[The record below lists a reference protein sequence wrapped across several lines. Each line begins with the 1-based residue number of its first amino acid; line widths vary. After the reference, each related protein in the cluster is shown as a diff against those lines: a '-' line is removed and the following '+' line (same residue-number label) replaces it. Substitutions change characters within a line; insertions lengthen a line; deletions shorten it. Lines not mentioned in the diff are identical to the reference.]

1 MVNIK
6 DIAKK
11 AGVSPATVSRA
22 LNDDPRISE
31 ETKKRVKEIAR
42 RLRYKPNQAARS
54 LITRETKT
62 IGFLILKKEKPL
74 VADPFYSI
82 ILYSAQ
88 NELHEMGYH
97 LLYGIIPHGK
107 LNPKKVP
114 RMLQEERIDGLI
126 LAGPDMPKEFIETI
140 RKTGIPLI
148 LVDNYSE
155 DVDSVL
161 ADNVRGAYIATKYL
175 IDLGHRNIAFASG
188 PLDQISVYE
197 RWEGYKK
204 ALMEANIEYNSNYMV
219 EEKEL
224 TMRTGRHAFQV
235 LWKNEKKPTAILAAN
250 DPMAL
255 GIIQCAKDMG
265 IKVPDHL
272 SVIGIDDI
280 DLSSQF
286 DPPLTTIRIFKEEM
300 GIVTAKRLIDRIK
313 NPNQPPI
320 KIIVSTELVIRN
332 STKILQKD
340 F

>member
-11 AGVSPATVSRA
+11 ARVSPSTVSRA
-22 LNDDPRISE
+22 LNDDPKISE
-31 ETKKRVKEIAR
+31 ETRKKIKEIAR
-42 RLRYKPNQAARS
+42 KLKYKPNQAARA

-88 NELHEMGYH
+88 NELHELGYH

-107 LNPKKVP
+107 LNPQKPP

-140 RKTGIPLI
+140 RKTGVPLV

-155 DVDSVL
+155 NVDSVL
-161 ADNVRGAYIATKYL
+161 ADNIRGAYIATKYL
-175 IDLGHRNIAFASG
+175 IELGHKIIAFASG
-188 PLDQISVYE
+188 PLDHISVYE

-204 ALMEANIEYNSNYMV
+204 ALEEAGIKYNPEYTV
-219 EEKEL
+219 KEKEL
-224 TMRTGRHAFQV
+224 TMKTGRHAFQI
-235 LWKNEKKPTAILAAN
+235 LWENDPKPTAILSAN

-255 GIIQCAKDMG
+255 GIIQCAKDIG
-265 IKVPDHL
+265 IKVPEEL

-286 DPPLTTIRIFKEEM
+286 DPPLTTVRIFKEEM
-300 GIVTAKRLIDRIK
+300 GSITAKRLIDRIK

-320 KIIVSTELVIRN
+320 KIIVSTELIIRG
-332 STKILQKD
+332 STAPLRK
-340 F
+340 

>member
-1 MVNIK
+1 MVNIR

-11 AGVSPATVSRA
+11 AGVSPSTVSRA
-22 LNDDPRISE
+22 LNDDSKISE
-31 ETKKRVKEIAR
+31 ETRKKIKEIAK
-42 RLRYKPNQAARS
+42 RLKYKPNQAARV

-82 ILYSAQ
+82 ILYSVQ

-107 LNPKKVP
+107 LNPKKPP
-114 RMLQEERIDGLI
+114 RMIQEERVDGLI

-140 RKTGIPLI
+140 KKTGIPLI

-155 DVDSVL
+155 DIDSIL
-161 ADNVRGAYIATKYL
+161 ADNIRGAYIATKYL
-175 IDLGHRNIAFASG
+175 IDLGHKNIAFASG
-188 PLDQISVYE
+188 PLDHISVYE

-204 ALMEANIEYNSNYMV
+204 ALAEANLEYNPNYMV

-224 TMRTGRHAFQV
+224 TMKTGKHAFQI
-235 LWKNEKKPTAILAAN
+235 LWKNDPKPTAILSAN

-255 GIIQCAKDMG
+255 GVIQCAKDMG
-265 IKVPDHL
+265 IRVPEEL

-280 DLSSQF
+280 DISSQF
-286 DPPLTTIRIFKEEM
+286 DPPLTTVKIFKEEM
-300 GIVTAKRLIDRIK
+300 GSIAAKRLIDRIK
-313 NPNQPPI
+313 NPNQPPV
-320 KIIVSTELVIRN
+320 KIIVSTELIIRS
-332 STKILQKD
+332 STAPLKK
-340 F
+340 

>member
-11 AGVSPATVSRA
+11 AGVSPSTVSRA
-22 LNDDPRISE
+22 LNDDPKISE
-31 ETKKRVKEIAR
+31 ETRKKIKEIAR
-42 RLRYKPNQAARS
+42 KLKYKPNQAARA

-88 NELHEMGYH
+88 NELHELGYH

-107 LNPKKVP
+107 LNPQKPP

-140 RKTGIPLI
+140 RKTGVPLV

-155 DVDSVL
+155 NVDSVL
-161 ADNVRGAYIATKYL
+161 ADNIRGAYIATKYL
-175 IDLGHRNIAFASG
+175 IELGHKIIAFASG
-188 PLDQISVYE
+188 PLDHISVYE

-204 ALMEANIEYNSNYMV
+204 ALEEAGIKYNPEYMV
-219 EEKEL
+219 KEKEL
-224 TMRTGRHAFQV
+224 TMKTGRHAFQI
-235 LWKNEKKPTAILAAN
+235 LWENDPKPTAILSAN

-255 GIIQCAKDMG
+255 GIIQCAKDIG
-265 IKVPDHL
+265 IKVPEEL

-286 DPPLTTIRIFKEEM
+286 DPPLTTVRIFKEEM
-300 GIVTAKRLIDRIK
+300 GSITAKRLIDRIK

-320 KIIVSTELVIRN
+320 KIIVSTELIIRG
-332 STKILQKD
+332 STAPLRK
-340 F
+340 

>member
-1 MVNIK
+1 MVNIR

-11 AGVSPATVSRA
+11 VGVSPSTVSRA
-22 LNDDPRISE
+22 LNDDPKISE
-31 ETKKRVKEIAR
+31 ETKKKVKEIAK

-107 LNPKKVP
+107 LNPKKLP

-126 LAGPDMPKEFIETI
+126 LAGPDMPQEFIESI
-140 RKTGIPLI
+140 RKTDIPLI

-155 DVDSVL
+155 KVDSVL

-175 IDLGHRNIAFASG
+175 IDLGHKNIAFASG

-204 ALMEANIEYNSNYMV
+204 ALMEANIEYNPSYMV

-224 TMRTGRHAFQV
+224 TMKTGRHSLQL
-235 LWKNEKKPTAILAAN
+235 LWKNAKKPTAILAAN

-255 GIIQCAKDMG
+255 GIIQCAKNMG
-265 IKVPDHL
+265 IKVPEEL

-280 DLSSQF
+280 EISSQF

-300 GIVTAKRLIDRIK
+300 GLITAKRLIDRIK

-320 KIIVSTELVIRN
+320 KIIVSTELIIRG
-332 STKILQKD
+332 STAFLRN
-340 F
+340 

>member
-6 DIAKK
+6 DIARK
-11 AGVSPATVSRA
+11 AGVSPSTVSRA
-22 LNDDPRISE
+22 LNNDPRISE
-31 ETKKRVKEIAR
+31 ETRKRIKEIAR
-42 RLRYKPNQAARS
+42 RLKYKPNQAARA

-74 VADPFYSI
+74 VADPFYSV

-107 LNPKKVP
+107 LNPQKPP

-140 RKTGIPLI
+140 RKTGTPLI

-155 DVDSVL
+155 DIDSVL

-175 IDLGHRNIAFASG
+175 IDLGHRIIAFASG
-188 PLDQISVYE
+188 PLDQVSVYE
-197 RWEGYKK
+197 RWDGYKK
-204 ALMEANIEYNSNYMV
+204 ALEEANIKYNPEYMI

-224 TMRTGRHAFQV
+224 TMRTGRHAFQF
-235 LWKNEKKPTAILAAN
+235 LWNKEPKPTAILCAN

-255 GIIQCAKDMG
+255 GVIQSAKDMG
-265 IKVPDHL
+265 IKIPEEL

-280 DLSSQF
+280 DISSQF
-286 DPPLTTIRIFKEEM
+286 DPPLTTVRIFKEEM
-300 GIVTAKRLIDRIK
+300 GNISAKRLIDRIK
-313 NPNQPPI
+313 NPSLPPV
-320 KIIVSTELVIRN
+320 KIIVGTELVLRKTT
-332 STKILQKD
+332 SSPLKR
-340 F
+340 

>member
-11 AGVSPATVSRA
+11 AGVSPSTVSRA
-22 LNDDPRISE
+22 LNDDPKISE
-31 ETKKRVKEIAR
+31 KTKKKIKEIAR
-42 RLRYKPNQAARS
+42 RLKYKPNQAARA

-74 VADPFYSI
+74 VADPFYSV

-88 NELHEMGYH
+88 NELHELGYH

-107 LNPKKVP
+107 LNPQKPP

-155 DVDSVL
+155 NVDSVL
-161 ADNVRGAYIATKYL
+161 ADNIRGAYIATKYL
-175 IDLGHRNIAFASG
+175 IELGHKIIAFASG
-188 PLDQISVYE
+188 PLDHISVYE

-204 ALMEANIEYNSNYMV
+204 ALEEAGIKYNPEYMIE
-219 EEKEL
+219 EREL
-224 TMRTGRHAFQV
+224 TMRTGRHAFQI
-235 LWKNEKKPTAILAAN
+235 LWKNDPKPTAILSAN

-255 GIIQCAKDMG
+255 GVIQCAKDMG
-265 IKVPDHL
+265 IKVPEEL

-300 GIVTAKRLIDRIK
+300 GSITAKRLIDRIK

-320 KIIVSTELVIRN
+320 KIIVSTELVIRG
-332 STKILQKD
+332 STAPLRK
-340 F
+340 

>member
-11 AGVSPATVSRA
+11 AGVSPSTVSRA

-31 ETKKRVKEIAR
+31 ETKKKVKEIAR
-42 RLRYKPNQAARS
+42 RLKYKPNQAART

-62 IGFLILKKEKPL
+62 VGFLILRKEKPL
-74 VADPFYSI
+74 VADPFYSV

-97 LLYGIIPHGK
+97 LLYGIIPQGK
-107 LNPKKVP
+107 LNPKKPP

-161 ADNVRGAYIATKYL
+161 ADNIRGAYIATKYL
-175 IDLGHRNIAFASG
+175 IDLGHKNIAFASG
-188 PLDQISVYE
+188 PLDHISVYE

-204 ALMEANIEYNSNYMV
+204 ALAEANLEYNPNYMV

-224 TMRTGRHAFQV
+224 TMKTGKHAFQI
-235 LWKNEKKPTAILAAN
+235 LWKNDPKPTAIICAN

-255 GIIQCAKDMG
+255 GVIQCAKDIG
-265 IKVPDHL
+265 IKIPEEL

-280 DLSSQF
+280 ELSSQF
-286 DPPLTTIRIFKEEM
+286 DPPLTTVRIFKEEM
-300 GIVTAKRLIDRIK
+300 GSITAKRLIDRIK
-313 NPNQPPI
+313 NPNQPPV
-320 KIIVSTELVIRN
+320 KIIVSTELIVRS
-332 STKILQKD
+332 STSSLKK
-340 F
+340 